1 MALYTRLMCNIFLQK
16 TMTVTLD
23 RYIEI
28 TPNIRGGK
36 PRIAGRRITVADV
49 AIAYLRLGQSLEEVA
64 AEYDLTLAEVY
75 AAMSFYYDNKVAIDQ
90 SIQASEAFAE
100 SLRPLYP
107 SLLQEKIKVLR
118 NVRADLLPS

>member
-75 AAMSFYYDNKVAIDQ
+75 AAMSIYYDNKVAIDQ

>member
-1 MALYTRLMCNIFLQK
+1 MK
-16 TMTVTLD
+16 VTLD

-28 TPNIRGGK
+28 TPDIRGGK

-64 AEYDLTLAEVY
+64 AEYELTLSEVY
-75 AAMSFYYDNKVAIDQ
+75 AAMSFYYDNKVAIDE
-90 SIQASEAFAE
+90 SIQASEAFAD

-107 SLLQEKIKVLR
+107 SLLQEKIKVLKD
-118 NVRADLLPS
+118 VRTNSLSS

>member
-1 MALYTRLMCNIFLQK
+1 MK
-16 TMTVTLD
+16 VTLD

-28 TPNIRGGK
+28 TPDIRGGK

-64 AEYDLTLAEVY
+64 AEYELTLSEVY

-90 SIQASEAFAE
+90 STKDSEAFAD
-100 SLRPLYP
+100 SLSPLYP
-107 SLLQEKIKVLR
+107 SLLQGEL
-118 NVRADLLPS
+118 

>member
-1 MALYTRLMCNIFLQK
+1 MK
-16 TMTVTLD
+16 VTLD

-28 TPNIRGGK
+28 TPDIRGGK

-64 AEYDLTLAEVY
+64 AEYELTLSEVY
-75 AAMSFYYDNKVAIDQ
+75 AAMSFYYDNKVAIDE
-90 SIQASEAFAE
+90 SIQASETFAD

-107 SLLQEKIKVLR
+107 SLLQEKIKVLK
-118 NVRADLLPS
+118 NVRTNSLSS

>member
-1 MALYTRLMCNIFLQK
+1 MK
-16 TMTVTLD
+16 VTLD

-28 TPNIRGGK
+28 TPDIRGGK

-64 AEYDLTLAEVY
+64 AEYELTLSDVY
-75 AAMSFYYDNKVAIDQ
+75 AAMSFYYDNKVAIDE
-90 SIQASEAFAE
+90 SIQASEALAD

-107 SLLQEKIKVLR
+107 SLLQEKIKVLK
-118 NVRADLLPS
+118 NVRTDSLSSCKISLD

>member
-1 MALYTRLMCNIFLQK
+1 MEVKLN
-16 TMTVTLD
+16 

-28 TPNIRGGK
+28 TPNVRSGK
-36 PRIAGRRITVADV
+36 PRIAGRRITIGDI

-75 AAMSFYYDNKVAIDQ
+75 AAIAFYYDNKSAIDE

-100 SLRPLYP
+100 SLRSEYP
-107 SLLQEKIKVLR
+107 SLLQEKIKALK
-118 NVRADLLPS
+118 NVGTNSLSSR